1 MIELSGVSKVFETSE
16 MFTHALSDINLTIAK
31 SEYVSIQGSS
41 GSGKSTLL
49 NIIGLLDK
57 PSTGSL
63 TFDGVEVSQFSG
75 SERAAFRADNL
86 GFVFQSFNLLG
97 DLNIL
102 DNVILPLK
110 FSSKSIHKSI
120 MHERAEEA
128 LERVGLTARLKHYP
142 HQLSGGQQQRVA
154 IARAI
159 VSKPRLLLADEPTGN
174 LDSTTGAQI
183 MEMLS
188 SLNQEGMTIVS
199 VTHDNTHAQMASRVL
214 KMSDGKLIGK

>member
-16 MFTHALSDINLTIAK
+16 MFTHALSNISLTIAK
-31 SEYVSIQGSS
+31 SEYVSIQGTS

-57 PSTGSL
+57 PSAGSL
-63 TFDGVEVSQFSG
+63 TFDGIEVSQFSS

-97 DLNIL
+97 DLSIV
-102 DNVILPLK
+102 DNVILPMK
-110 FSSKSIHKSI
+110 FSSRRVHKSI

-159 VSKPRLLLADEPTGN
+159 VSKPALLLADEPTGN

-188 SLNQEGMTIVS
+188 ALNSDGMTIVS
-199 VTHDNTHAQMASRVL
+199 VTHDSSHAKLASRIL
-214 KMSDGKLIGK
+214 RMADGKLILE